1 MFQLLNALKAGQQ
14 LQDPTTWKN
23 RQLTINA
30 VTVLLAMIVA
40 AFRFMGIE
48 LYLND
53 EALQLLAETIAGLL
67 GFINI
72 VLTTATTK
80 KVGL

>member
-23 RQLTINA
+23 RQLTLNA
-30 VTVLLAMIVA
+30 VTVLLTALVGLL
-40 AFRFMGIE
+40 RFSGVDV
-48 LYLND
+48 YLSD
-53 EALQLLAETIAGLL
+53 EALRLLAEVVAGLL

-72 VLTTATTK
+72 LLTTATTK